1 MRQALSVLSDKTYA
15 PPVHS
20 PHADDDA
27 ALARRITE
35 ATAGDSDAEA
45 HFCRRFA
52 PRIRLFGLKRL
63 RSEAAAADLV
73 QDVLMLVLQKLR
85 AGAVR
90 EPERIASFVLGT
102 ARQLV
107 IDTRRNTG
115 RRERLLDTYAVD
127 LEPDDA
133 PAADAPDTDRLQHC
147 LQALP
152 ERERSVVVMT
162 FYDDWP
168 AERLGTQLG
177 LSAGNVRVI
186 RHRGLKHLRDC
197 LQAREAS

>member
-1 MRQALSVLSDKTYA
+1 MQPA
-15 PPVHS
+15 P
-20 PHADDDA
+20 
-27 ALARRITE
+27 
-35 ATAGDSDAEA
+35 
-45 HFCRRFA
+45 
-52 PRIRLFGLKRL
+52 
-63 RSEAAAADLV
+63 
-73 QDVLMLVLQKLR
+73 
-85 AGAVR
+85 
-90 EPERIASFVLGT
+90 
-102 ARQLV
+102 
-107 IDTRRNTG
+107 
-115 RRERLLDTYAVD
+115 
-127 LEPDDA
+127 
-133 PAADAPDTDRLQHC
+133 DAPDTDRLQHC